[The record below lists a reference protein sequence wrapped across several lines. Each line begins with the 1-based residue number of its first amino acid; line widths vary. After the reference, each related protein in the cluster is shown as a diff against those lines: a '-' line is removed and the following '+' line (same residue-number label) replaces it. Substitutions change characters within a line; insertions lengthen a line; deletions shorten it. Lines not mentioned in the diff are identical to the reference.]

1 MPDQPQPKD
10 HPTPPEKPTSLARGP
25 LAPRHAVPIATILTV
40 FGIAILLAALWS
52 WSNLLLLTFAAILV
66 AIALRGGGRLFKRFF
81 GLSMKVGVL
90 LTVLVV
96 AIVIYLLMQSM
107 GPALATQFNEL
118 LRGLPAAWQQ
128 VSDWLDTSSFGQFI
142 ERQLEPAQDGG
153 GNGGNAAANGLPQ
166 VFGFLTGT
174 ITTVFGGLA
183 NVVLMITMA
192 IFLAL
197 DAPTYRD
204 GALKLVPIP
213 YRPRA
218 GAISDELG
226 VNLGRWMAG
235 QAVDMLA
242 VAIMTGLGLWLLGM
256 PLAMVLGV
264 IAGLTNIIPYVGPF
278 LSGAPAVLFALTQGF
293 DMAVYVLLL
302 FLFVQQF
309 EGNVLLPLIQK
320 FASDLPPVLTVMAI
334 VAFGGL
340 FGFAGILL
348 ATPLVLVIIVLVQR
362 IYVEGILGDAP
373 VPPAKPLSLPENHPK
388 T

>member
-1 MPDQPQPKD
+1 MPDQTPPQPA
-10 HPTPPEKPTSLARGP
+10 PMAEEKPASLAQGP
-25 LAPRHAVPIATILTV
+25 LAPRRPVPLATILTV
-40 FGIAILLAALWS
+40 FGIGILLAALWA

-66 AIALRGGGRLFKRFF
+66 AIALRGGGRLFNRYL
-81 GLSMKVGVL
+81 GLNMKIGVL
-90 LTVLVV
+90 LTVLIV
-96 AIVIYLLMQSM
+96 AIIIYVLLQSM
-107 GPALATQFNEL
+107 GPALTAQFNEL

-128 VSDWLDTSSFGQFI
+128 VSDWLDSSGFGKFI
-142 ERQLEPAQDGG
+142 ERQLEPGQAGSGTG
-153 GNGGNAAANGLPQ
+153 GNVATNGLPQ

-197 DAPTYRD
+197 DAPTYRN
-204 GALKLVPIP
+204 GALRLVPIP

-218 GAISDELG
+218 GFIADEIG

-348 ATPLVLVIIVLVQR
+348 ATPLVLVIMVLVQR

-373 VPPAKPLSLPENHPK
+373 EPPTSPHFQTEN
-388 T
+388 